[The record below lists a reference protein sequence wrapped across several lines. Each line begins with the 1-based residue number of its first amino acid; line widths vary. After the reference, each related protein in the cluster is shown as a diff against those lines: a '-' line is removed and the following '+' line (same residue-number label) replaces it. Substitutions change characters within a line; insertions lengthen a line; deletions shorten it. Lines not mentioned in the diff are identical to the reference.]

1 MSELHLRATAEHTP
15 GTWRLALTEPPA
27 TQGDQ
32 PRVLATLLVVDQA
45 GLQEPRHWFHLGRAL
60 HASAE
65 LNLFRLQQ
73 TLLLGSDLCG
83 AAELAE
89 LRADAGRAEAPRL
102 LVEAALAWLAMR
114 RMRAER
120 QGAASPGARVFAE
133 LPGIRDAHGHSPFWQ
148 GLGQHC
154 LPMGPAQAERRFGAA
169 WVRGLAP
176 LLPRQP
182 VMVALLS
189 DAAQTALSRP
199 AEDARPWA
207 DALAANGLHA
217 GQHVTVFDGG
227 PVHEGHLDAPV
238 ARGGRWLS
246 TAAVD
251 VTPTSRCWL
260 ALEGDSGL
268 RLAAAR
274 VDGEELQMSQ
284 ASLAQ
289 LGTTAAT
296 RLWAAPASAGAEA
309 VAGHSR
315 SSEQP

>member
-1 MSELHLRATAEHTP
+1 MSELQLRASAEHAP
-15 GTWRLALTEPPA
+15 GVWRLALMEPAAEP
-27 TQGDQ
+27 GDQ
-32 PRVLATLLVVDQA
+32 PRVLATLLAVDQA

-65 LNLFRLQQ
+65 LGLFRLQP

-89 LRADAGRAEAPRL
+89 LRADSGRAEAPSL

-114 RMRAER
+114 RTRAER
-120 QGAASPGARVFAE
+120 QGAVAPGARVFAE
-133 LPGIRDAHGHSPFWQ
+133 LPGMRDAHGHSPFWQ
-148 GLGQHC
+148 GMGQHC
-154 LPMGPAQAERRFGAA
+154 LPMSPALAERRFGPA

-189 DAAQTALSRP
+189 DAAQQALSRP

-207 DALAANGLHA
+207 DALAAHGLHA

-227 PVHEGHLDAPV
+227 PVHEGHLDAPA

-246 TAAVD
+246 TAVVD
-251 VTPTSRCWL
+251 EAPPSRCWL
-260 ALEGDSGL
+260 AQEGDSGL

-274 VDGEELQMSQ
+274 VDGEQVQMRL
-284 ASLAQ
+284 ADLAQ
-289 LGTTAAT
+289 LGASAGT
-296 RLWAAPASAGAEA
+296 RLWAAPALIGRPS
-309 VAGHSR
+309 
-315 SSEQP
+315 

>member
-1 MSELHLRATAEHTP
+1 MSELQLRASAEHPP
-15 GTWRLALTEPPA
+15 GAWRLALTEPPA
-27 TQGDQ
+27 NAAEQ
-32 PRVLATLLVVDQA
+32 PRVLATLLVIDQA
-45 GLQEPRHWFHLGRAL
+45 GMQEPRHWFHLGRAL

-65 LNLFRLQQ
+65 LGLFRLQA

-89 LRADAGRAEAPRL
+89 LRADSGRAEAPRL

-120 QGAASPGARVFAE
+120 QGAVAPGARVFAE
-133 LPGIRDAHGHSPFWQ
+133 LPGVRDAHGHSPVWQ

-154 LPMGPAQAERRFGAA
+154 LPMSPAQAERRFGAT

-189 DAAQTALSRP
+189 DAAQQALSRP

-207 DALAANGLHA
+207 DALAAHGLHA

-227 PVHEGHLDAPV
+227 PVHEGHLDAPT

-251 VTPTSRCWL
+251 VAPSSRCWL

-268 RLAAAR
+268 HLAAAR
-274 VDGEELQMSQ
+274 VDGDQLQMSR
-284 ASLAQ
+284 ADLAQ
-289 LGTTAAT
+289 LGIAAGT
-296 RLWAAPASAGAEA
+296 RLWAAPAPAPAPRPA
-309 VAGHSR
+309 
-315 SSEQP
+315 